1 MYMWYTWYVIRRS
14 AVAMVVV
21 EWDHASEIKLRGAA
35 KNYVNHVIV
44 HRQKTKHTVKLFDS
58 VLFSLSFFCYL

>member
-1 MYMWYTWYVIRRS
+1 MYMIRRS

-21 EWDHASEIKLRGAA
+21 AWDHASEIKLRGAA

-44 HRQKTKHTVKLFDS
+44 DRRKKKHTQRLII
-58 VLFSLSFFCYL
+58 